1 LSKAHIHSE
10 VLVTHGNAR
19 LTVHGRLLIVQ
30 RHRAGWPKAHIA
42 AAMGVSRKC
51 VRVWIDRFEI
61 EGEAGLRDR
70 SSRPQRTPTK
80 TPVEIEVQVLEL
92 RRRER
97 RGPEWIGAELGIA
110 PRTVARVILRHG
122 LPKLSG
128 LDPITGEVI
137 RASKVTAVRY
147 ERERPGELVHMDVKK
162 LGRIPDG
169 GGWKAHGRA
178 MSRTREQKNTRVG
191 FDYVH
196 SLVDDHSRL
205 AYSEVLPDE
214 KGPTCA
220 RRSSTGRSATS
231 PSTAS
236 IGSTS

>member
-1 LSKAHIHSE
+1 
-10 VLVTHGNAR
+10 VTHGNAR

-110 PRTVARVILRHG
+110 PRTVSRVILRHG

-128 LDPITGEVI
+128 LDPNH
-137 RASKVTAVRY
+137 R
-147 ERERPGELVHMDVKK
+147 
-162 LGRIPDG
+162 
-169 GGWKAHGRA
+169 
-178 MSRTREQKNTRVG
+178 
-191 FDYVH
+191 
-196 SLVDDHSRL
+196 
-205 AYSEVLPDE
+205 
-214 KGPTCA
+214 
-220 RRSSTGRSATS
+220 
-231 PSTAS
+231 
-236 IGSTS
+236 